1 MKGRSRLV
9 QYVALRLS
17 EETTGIPIAETLN
30 AKKHTTHKGLKN
42 PAEIKNCLQ
51 PKKRAKNRHPSV
63 PSKIYV
69 YEIQPRQGL
78 FPALSLGLESFE
90 AHVSVRVEMYLVA
103 RLRAVGLLGNHPDA
117 AFKGAVGSVEMLA
130 LREPGF

>member
-1 MKGRSRLV
+1 M
-9 QYVALRLS
+9 
-17 EETTGIPIAETLN
+17 
-30 AKKHTTHKGLKN
+30 
-42 PAEIKNCLQ
+42 
-51 PKKRAKNRHPSV
+51 

-103 RLRAVGLLGNHPDA
+103 RLRAVGLLGNQANA
-117 AFKGAVGSVEMLA
+117 AFKGAVGPVEALA
-130 LREPGF
+130 LRELAFGLF